1 MTLKPWLDSYPADVP
16 HEIDPN
22 RYASLN
28 ELLEEHLARFGGNPG
43 YVNRGAALSFRDA
56 ERASRALAAYLQ
68 SLPGF
73 RIGTR
78 VAIMLPNV
86 LQSPVTVFAVL
97 RAGGVVVN
105 VNPLYTA
112 RELKFLLKDSGARVL
127 VVLDSFAATAEA
139 ALEETSV
146 ERVIVA
152 RLGDCFPWPKRTLTN
167 LVVKHIKKLV
177 PAQRTDNG
185 IGYRQALQS
194 GRGLPYDRPALN
206 HDNIAFLQYTG
217 GTTGLPKGAV
227 LSHGNMVSNIL
238 QGCAWVGPFVD
249 PRNGDALTAL
259 PLYHIFALTINLFT
273 LTVLGV
279 RNVLIT
285 NPRDLPALVAELK
298 SMRLMFIT
306 GVNTLFNALLS
317 REDFCALDFSALKV
331 CLAGGMAVQRDV
343 AERWQRVTG
352 VLLVQGYGLTETSP
366 LATANPLGGTDFNGS
381 VGLPVPSTSI
391 KIVDDDGAT
400 LAVGESGEICIQGPQ
415 VMVEYWRQKAET
427 EAVLLPGG
435 WLKTGDIGRLDERG
449 YLFIEDRKKDLI
461 NVSGFNVYPNEIED
475 VVTQLSGVHEA
486 AAIGVPNEATGEAVK
501 LLVVR
506 RDPTLSEPDI
516 LAHCRKELTAY
527 KIPSIVEFIDE
538 LPKSNVGKVLRRELR
553 DTSKT

>member
-1 MTLKPWLDSYPADVP
+1 MNPKPWLDSYPADVP
-16 HEIDPN
+16 REIDPN

-28 ELLEEHLARFGGNPG
+28 ELLEEHLERFGGNPA
-43 YVNRGAALSFRDA
+43 YVNRGAAMSFHDA

-78 VAIMLPNV
+78 VAVMLPNV
-86 LQSPVTVFAVL
+86 LQTPVTVFAVL

-139 ALEETSV
+139 ALEQTSV

-167 LVVKHIKKLV
+167 LVVKRIKKLV
-177 PAQRTDNG
+177 PAHRIDNG
-185 IGYRQALQS
+185 VGYRQALQA

-238 QGCAWVGPFVD
+238 QGCAWVGPSVD
-249 PRNGDALTAL
+249 PGNGDALTAL

-285 NPRDLPALVAELK
+285 NPRDLAALVAELK

-317 REDFCALDFSALKV
+317 REDFNALDFSALKV

-391 KIVDDDGAT
+391 KIVDDDGAA
-400 LAVGESGEICIQGPQ
+400 LAVGETGEICIQGPQ
-415 VMVEYWRQKAET
+415 VMVEYWQQKAET
-427 EAVLLPGG
+427 EAVFLPGG

-475 VVTQLSGVHEA
+475 VVTQLTGVHEA
-486 AAIGVPNEATGEAVK
+486 AAIGVPHEASGEAVK

-506 RDPTLSEPDI
+506 RDPTLSEQDI
-516 LAHCRKELTAY
+516 LAHCRRELTAY
-527 KIPSIVEFIDE
+527 KVPSSVAFIDE
-538 LPKSNVGKVLRRELR
+538 LPKSNVGKVLRRALR
-553 DTSKT
+553 EMANS